1 MVATH
6 EEKDIIVIYVD
17 GFEGAL
23 EVDLVDK
30 VEVYEEA
37 VDIGGLRL
45 VRVGLW
51 LTLVVLL
58 LTLFGASFQVS
69 GPSFKVGRA
78 FDDITAAHVDEDCVT
93 TDLGNDAPPT

>member
-45 VRVGLW
+45 VRVGPQ
-51 LTLVVLL
+51 VDIGSSS
-58 LTLFGASFQVS
+58 FGIVWCFLSSEWTVIQ
-69 GPSFKVGRA
+69 GG
-78 FDDITAAHVDEDCVT
+78 
-93 TDLGNDAPPT
+93 